1 MRRLLFLPLIVF
13 IGCVTPSTDN
23 SPDATISE
31 NLDATA
37 SGGFDSLTYCK
48 AWCQHAVDTSEVV
61 DVTACWQDRK
71 STRLNS
77 SHQIISYAVFCL
89 KKKNMVCLA

>member
-61 DVTACWQDRK
+61 DVTADQESEILQQVLLQCFQECQAQYGTK
-71 STRLNS
+71 
-77 SHQIISYAVFCL
+77 
-89 KKKNMVCLA
+89 